1 MSTARETKAVYQ
13 LFRSGFPMRRFPHL
27 NPMMLL
33 ALKRLV
39 TQLRAKAS
47 ILCLPVGNSSEMLA

>member
-1 MSTARETKAVYQ
+1 
-13 LFRSGFPMRRFPHL
+13 MRRFPHL

-39 TQLRAKAS
+39 TQLSAKAS

>member
-1 MSTARETKAVYQ
+1 
-13 LFRSGFPMRRFPHL
+13 MRRFPHL